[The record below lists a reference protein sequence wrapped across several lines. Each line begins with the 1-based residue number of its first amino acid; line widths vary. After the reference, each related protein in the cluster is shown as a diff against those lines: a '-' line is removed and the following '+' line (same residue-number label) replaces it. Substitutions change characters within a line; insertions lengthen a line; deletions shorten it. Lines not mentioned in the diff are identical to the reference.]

1 MIQLLRMREAKKR
14 QTSELASE
22 SINGGEERGTPKDGS
37 APIQREAGLSDSTM
51 ASSLGKPA

>member
-1 MIQLLRMREAKKR
+1 MREAKKR